1 MKIFNPRHF
10 LRHIAPIVLQDF
22 VQSHPL
28 GAHLA
33 VDWAL
38 PEKALVNA
46 LMAAIENLQAR
57 LLEDITLTTDQKV
70 VLEENL
76 FRWNEDLRRA
86 HITGTEAGAREFA
99 LALARDPV
107 AQEHLQDLDPR
118 EQALWMLAH
127 HEQSFRDI
135 ELHLAFR
142 AKTHGRSWK
151 PNQILPNLV
160 PHLDQESLEAF
171 KQDVAA
177 LYQKS
182 GGGIGSHIEVSR
194 YGTDGSIQF
203 TLYVE
208 GPITAIAQFR
218 KHDFKRIATRV
229 ALENALVYHPKS
241 GVVETVVKGG
251 AKNHAAV
258 LTLFAK
264 HLAKTDLKPEAITPS
279 RFKLSVLNDGLL
291 APKEDWSTQGIQKV
305 RLRRAKFTPA
315 DQRSSA
321 IQIEASPEANR
332 EDAICV
338 ARDKLKVTH
347 SFDTEF
353 EMDQA
358 TLMVYTRDQQSRREG
373 HFSFDVYASGSTT
386 IKNLSPRNQLLA
398 QCVMRGLG
406 IVESPGATA

>member
-10 LRHIAPIVLQDF
+10 LRHIAPTVLQDF

-28 GAHLA
+28 GAHLS
-33 VDWAL
+33 VDWTLSEAKL
-38 PEKALVNA
+38 ANA
-46 LMAAIENLQAR
+46 LIDAVENLQAQ
-57 LLEDITLTTDQKV
+57 LLEDIALTTAEKV
-70 VLEENL
+70 ALEEDL

-86 HITGTEAGAREFA
+86 HITGTEAGAREFS
-99 LALARDPV
+99 LALAHDAA
-107 AQEHLQDLDPR
+107 AQEHLQGMDPR

-127 HEQSFRDI
+127 HEQVFRDI
-135 ELHLAFR
+135 ELRLAFR
-142 AKTHGRSWK
+142 AKTHGRTWK
-151 PNQILPNLV
+151 PSQILPDLV
-160 PHLDQESLEAF
+160 PHLDQESLESF
-171 KQDVAA
+171 KRDVAA

-264 HLAKTDLKPEAITPS
+264 HLAKTELKPEAITPS

-291 APKEDWSTQGIQKV
+291 APKEDWSTQGIHKV

-338 ARDKLKVTH
+338 ARDKLKVAH
-347 SFDTEF
+347 SFDSEF
-353 EMDQA
+353 EMDRA
-358 TLMVYTRDQQSRREG
+358 TLMVYTRDRVSSREG

-386 IKNLSPRNQLLA
+386 IKNLSHRNQQLA
-398 QCVMRGLG
+398 QCVMRSLG
-406 IVESPGATA
+406 IVESPGAAV